1 MNEENDKIKHCDE
14 EEEKGA
20 VWDQLVN
27 EPPSTE
33 AFDEEPILTLSEI
46 KSDVPD
52 ETPDHIIIP
61 EEEGVIDPISLKL
74 DEIEKQLRELKK
86 DFNLKI
92 KIDDQ
97 KNKII
102 DSLHNELQSYKDD
115 ILKKYLKPLIMDLI
129 QFIDNIKRLNKYYN
143 VENQSGCNS
152 GKLLSLIESI
162 PFDIEDICARQ
173 GVTPYNC
180 EGDVFDP
187 IRQMVS
193 KRIET
198 NDKTKDKTIAER
210 LRPGYEWDGKV
221 IRREIVAVYTYKE
234 PYKEPEIKTE

>member
-1 MNEENDKIKHCDE
+1 MNEENGKIKICDE
-14 EEEKGA
+14 KDEKGA

-33 AFDEEPILTLSEI
+33 SIDEEPILTLSSQIPE
-46 KSDVPD
+46 DQPD
-52 ETPDHIIIP
+52 SGDDIIIP
-61 EEEGVIDPISLKL
+61 EEEGIIDPVFLKL
-74 DEIEKQLRELKK
+74 DEIEGQINELRK

-92 KIDDQ
+92 KIDEQ

-102 DSLHNELQSYKDD
+102 DSMHNELQAYKDD
-115 ILKKYLKPLIMDLI
+115 ILKKYLTPLIIDLI
-129 QFIDNIKRLNKYYN
+129 QFIDNMKRVNKFYNIKNPCGSDP
-143 VENQSGCNS
+143 E
-152 GKLLSLIESI
+152 KLLGLIESI

-180 EGDVFDP
+180 EGNIFDP

-198 NDKTKDKTIAER
+198 ADKTKDKTIAER

-234 PYKEPEIKTE
+234 PEIKTL